1 MQRIIINLYS
11 LAKILA
17 RYDIAWTL
25 IIVML
30 PFMNR
35 ILQIRPLRETES
47 LLAILH
53 PQPSYT
59 VHVLLLPKRRIEDLL
74 DLEEKD
80 NQFLAD
86 LFEAVK
92 SLVEELGLEEQGYR
106 LIANGGKYQ
115 EFPILHFHLVS
126 GDEIELSQ

>member
-35 ILQIRPLRETES
+35 ILKIRPLRETES